1 MFGLEETFLLHRAQ
15 EQDSVV
21 HTPYPFSFRGGK
33 NSALRPN
40 SHYRSSSSRRWT
52 SLSLL
57 PFANLIST
65 QHSFLLLINFLWN
78 DNCFLPLRCLIPPQS
93 ATQLPLLFLH
103 FLVKTSF
110 YLLHVTPKTIMMHSS
125 PLGNTSKGD
134 GRRARPRK
142 MPYSTSEN
150 RCHTSSNNKE
160 WSGMPES

>member
-1 MFGLEETFLLHRAQ
+1 MQNNVWFGRNFLTAQ
-15 EQDSVV
+15 KQDSGA
-21 HTPYPFSFRGGK
+21 HPISILIPQKK

-40 SHYRSSSSRRWT
+40 SHYRSGSRRWT

-65 QHSFLLLINFLWN
+65 QHSFLLLINFLQN
-78 DNCFLPLRCLIPPQS
+78 DNCFLLLLSYPSS
-93 ATQLPLLFLH
+93 APRLPLLFLH

-134 GRRARPRK
+134 GRARPRK
-142 MPYSTSEN
+142 MPYRTSEN
-150 RCHTSSNNKE
+150 RCHTSSNNKQRVE
-160 WSGMPES
+160 CQNLD